1 MKQKRGEIMKKLF
14 LCLTVIFML
23 TACVFASDDIVLS
36 DEMNHMTDDPSAPV
50 VYFTRDIS
58 PEGLMK
64 VYKAMRKLE

>member
-1 MKQKRGEIMKKLF
+1 
-14 LCLTVIFML
+14 ML